1 MLGPWYDRFGRRISR
16 RAGITLMIASSVAV
30 GATSYIV
37 VDGLHRAGAPPA
49 CTHHRASGTS
59 VVSGSPAEV
68 AAGVARALFGCAP
81 AMVVANENHPAE
93 VAAAV
98 SLAEQAHAPLLLS
111 SPLSNV
117 AVSAVSSGSA
127 AAGGRAAGQAASSGT
142 VAALRQISDLRP
154 RSVLAVG
161 LTTGDVSAEMPG
173 ARVTTDP
180 AGFAGMSQPRRLGHV
195 VVLVPEGKSADA
207 LAATATATAAGA
219 EVVPVRGDDPRAD
232 PAAIAA
238 LAAARPRQ
246 VIAAGSGFGPASR
259 LNSRLAVVM
268 TGVQLPGG
276 GQDIVPMHRI
286 VALYGEPGV
295 PALGALGQQG
305 ISASVARAKRLAA
318 SYRKLST
325 TPVVPAFEIIASVAT
340 AAPGTDDSYSFQA
353 PVASL
358 RPWVQAATAAGMY
371 VILDLQPGR
380 ANFLTQAKAYES
392 LLRLPN
398 VGLALDPE
406 WRLRPDQLPL
416 RQIGSVSITEVNSVV
431 NWLAQLTAQYRLPQ
445 KLLVLH
451 EFKAGEIV
459 GEQSLDTHKDDLA
472 IVMDMDG
479 QGTPAMKQSTWQF
492 VTATAP
498 PGVSFGWKDFF
509 VKDQPMLNPS
519 QTVGMAPQAVMIS
532 YE

>member
-1 MLGPWYDRFGRRISR
+1 
-16 RAGITLMIASSVAV
+16 
-30 GATSYIV
+30 
-37 VDGLHRAGAPPA
+37 
-49 CTHHRASGTS
+49 
-59 VVSGSPAEV
+59 
-68 AAGVARALFGCAP
+68 
-81 AMVVANENHPAE
+81 
-93 VAAAV
+93 
-98 SLAEQAHAPLLLS
+98 
-111 SPLSNV
+111 
-117 AVSAVSSGSA
+117 
-127 AAGGRAAGQAASSGT
+127 
-142 VAALRQISDLRP
+142 
-154 RSVLAVG
+154 
-161 LTTGDVSAEMPG
+161 
-173 ARVTTDP
+173 
-180 AGFAGMSQPRRLGHV
+180 
-195 VVLVPEGKSADA
+195 
-207 LAATATATAAGA
+207 
-219 EVVPVRGDDPRAD
+219 
-232 PAAIAA
+232 
-238 LAAARPRQ
+238 
-246 VIAAGSGFGPASR
+246 
-259 LNSRLAVVM
+259 
-268 TGVQLPGG
+268 
-276 GQDIVPMHRI
+276 
-286 VALYGEPGV
+286 
-295 PALGALGQQG
+295 
-305 ISASVARAKRLAA
+305 
-318 SYRKLST
+318 
-325 TPVVPAFEIIASVAT
+325 
-340 AAPGTDDSYSFQA
+340 
-353 PVASL
+353 
-358 RPWVQAATAAGMY
+358 VQAATAAGMY

-459 GEQSLDTHKDDLA
+459 GEQSLDTHNDDLA

>member
-1 MLGPWYDRFGRRISR
+1 
-16 RAGITLMIASSVAV
+16 
-30 GATSYIV
+30 
-37 VDGLHRAGAPPA
+37 
-49 CTHHRASGTS
+49 
-59 VVSGSPAEV
+59 
-68 AAGVARALFGCAP
+68 
-81 AMVVANENHPAE
+81 
-93 VAAAV
+93 
-98 SLAEQAHAPLLLS
+98 
-111 SPLSNV
+111 
-117 AVSAVSSGSA
+117 
-127 AAGGRAAGQAASSGT
+127 
-142 VAALRQISDLRP
+142 
-154 RSVLAVG
+154 
-161 LTTGDVSAEMPG
+161 
-173 ARVTTDP
+173 
-180 AGFAGMSQPRRLGHV
+180 MS
-195 VVLVPEGKSADA
+195 
-207 LAATATATAAGA
+207 
-219 EVVPVRGDDPRAD
+219 
-232 PAAIAA
+232 
-238 LAAARPRQ
+238 
-246 VIAAGSGFGPASR
+246 
-259 LNSRLAVVM
+259 
-268 TGVQLPGG
+268 GVQLPGG

-340 AAPGTDDSYSFQA
+340 SAPGADDSYSYQT

-380 ANFLTQAKAYES
+380 ANFLAQAKAYQS

-406 WRLRPDQLPL
+406 WRLAPDQLPL

-431 NWLAQLTAQYRLPQ
+431 NWLAQLTARCRLPQ

-451 EFKAGEIV
+451 EFKAGEIQD
-459 GEQSLDTHKDDLA
+459 EQRLNTHNDDLA

-479 QGTPAMKQSTWQF
+479 QGTPAMKQATWQF

-509 VKDQPMLNPS
+509 VKDQPMLTPA
-519 QTVGMAPQAVMIS
+519 QTEVAAPQSVMIS